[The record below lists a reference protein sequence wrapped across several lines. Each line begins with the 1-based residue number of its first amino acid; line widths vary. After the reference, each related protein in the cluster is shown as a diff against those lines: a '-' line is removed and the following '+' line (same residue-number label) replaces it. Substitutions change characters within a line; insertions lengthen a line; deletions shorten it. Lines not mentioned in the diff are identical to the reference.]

1 MLTRWPGPNERRTI
15 SREDLGFYNAL
26 VIAGVYEVSN
36 KEIDVKA
43 GESYIPTL
51 RHCVREHPYL
61 SVVVK
66 DKHTEKPFYERVSG
80 LDLNH
85 HVSVIHIEDISP
97 ETENESIERFLL
109 PILDRP
115 WPADIPPWRIVV
127 LPLPSQEKQTTRVFI
142 AFSFSHTLG
151 DGMVGHAFH
160 RTFLKALQQPR
171 LEEESATLIP
181 PSTQQLP
188 APFDT
193 PSRLPISWRFLL
205 SPLLAVYLPK
215 FLSELLG
222 LRAAVTAVNA
232 GTWTGSPMFFDP
244 STPNSSRIRLLEIE
258 GPLVQ
263 NALRA
268 SRAHGSKLT
277 GLIHQMIVR
286 ALSKVLRDEGF
297 TNFVSG
303 TAVDMRGSV
312 GIPRCAWG
320 LYVSGHYEVH
330 PRPCHP
336 SEKES
341 PSTFSNGVWSSARSI
356 TENLASCAARLHD
369 QAIGLLRYAPSIRDW
384 TAGKVGQRRDCSY
397 EVSNLLAFDGAAG
410 EGDKCKITKMV
421 FATPAN
427 VVSGPLVFNII
438 SVKGGNLVVTVNWQA
453 GALDMAIEEEMG
465 FVDAVCES
473 IKADF
478 ESLSLEC

>member
-1 MLTRWPGPNERRTI
+1 MFMRLASPNERRTI

-26 VIAGVYEVSN
+26 VIAGVYEVAD

-43 GESYIPTL
+43 GESYFPPL
-51 RHCVREHPYL
+51 RHCIREHPYL

-66 DKHTEKPFYERVSG
+66 DKHTEKPFYQRVSS

-85 HVSVIHIEDISP
+85 HISVVHNEDINP
-97 ETENESIERFLL
+97 ETENESIEKFLL

-127 LPLPSQEKQTTRVFI
+127 LPLPSQEKQATRVFI

-160 RTFLKALQQPR
+160 RTFLNALQQP
-171 LEEESATLIP
+171 LSDEKGASLIP

-193 PSRLPISWRFLL
+193 PTRLPISWKFLL

-215 FLSELLG
+215 FLTELFG
-222 LRAAVTAVNA
+222 LRAAVTTVNA
-232 GTWTGSPMFFDP
+232 GTWTGPPMFFDP

-258 GPLVQ
+258 APLVQ
-263 NALRA
+263 NALTA
-268 SRAHGSKLT
+268 SRAHGAKLT

-286 ALSKVLRDEGF
+286 GLSKVLPNEGI

-330 PRPCHP
+330 PRPGYL
-336 SEKES
+336 SEEES
-341 PSTFSNGVWSSARSI
+341 PSIFSNGFWSSARSM
-356 TENLASCAARLHD
+356 TENLASCATRLHD
-369 QAIGLLRYAPSIRDW
+369 QAIGLLRYAPSIRNW
-384 TAGKVGQRRDCSY
+384 MTGKIGQQRDCSY

-410 EGDKCKITKMV
+410 EGDKCKIAKMV

-438 SVKGGNLVVTVNWQA
+438 SVKGGNLVIAVNWQVE
-453 GALDMAIEEEMG
+453 ALGMAVEEEMG

-478 ESLSLEC
+478 ESLSIEC